1 MINLK
6 RILVPT
12 DFSETSAEAL
22 RYAIALARCFAARV
36 CVLNVADYPGIAADG
51 DYPIGIFETM
61 QNAAH
66 DRLRR
71 LLTEEQVEE
80 LQPDCAT
87 RIGDPAEEIV
97 RYADEHAVDLIVM
110 GTHGREGVMR
120 VVLGSVAETV
130 VRRAP
135 CPVLT
140 VHHPEREFVVAEEPV
155 RVMRFATRSGD
166 VGPAP
171 INEEWPAAHGAR

>member
-12 DFSETSAEAL
+12 DFSETSAAAL
-22 RYAIALARCFAARV
+22 DTRSRSHAALPRASTSSTLPTTQRSRTE
-36 CVLNVADYPGIAADG
+36 GI
-51 DYPIGIFETM
+51 YPIGIFETM

-71 LLTEEQVEE
+71 LLIEQQVEE

-97 RYADEHAVDLIVM
+97 RYAHEHAMDLIVM

-140 VHHPEREFVVAEEPV
+140 VHHPEREFVMAEEPV
-155 RVMRFATRSGD
+155 RVRRFAT
-166 VGPAP
+166 A
-171 INEEWPAAHGAR
+171 

>member
-1 MINLK
+1 MINIR

-12 DFSETSAEAL
+12 DFSETSDSAM
-22 RYAIALARCFAARV
+22 RYAIALARRFAARV
-36 CVLNVADYPGIAADG
+36 HLLNVPDYPGILAEA

-66 DRLRR
+66 GRLRR
-71 LLTEEQVEE
+71 LLTEQDVKE
-80 LQPDCAT
+80 LQPDYAV
-87 RIGDPAEEIV
+87 RIGQPAEEIV
-97 RYADEHAVDLIVM
+97 RYAHEHAVDLIVM

-120 VVLGSVAETV
+120 AVLGSVAETV

-140 VHHPEREFVVAEEPV
+140 VHHPEREFVAAYEPV
-155 RVMRFATRSGD
+155 RVRRFAT
-166 VGPAP
+166 A
-171 INEEWPAAHGAR
+171 

>member
-1 MINLK
+1 MIDLR

-12 DFSETSAEAL
+12 DFSETSTAAL
-22 RYAIALARCFAARV
+22 RYAIALARRFTARV
-36 CVLNVADYPGIAADG
+36 YLLNVAEDAGIGTEDEH
-51 DYPIGIFETM
+51 PIGIFVTM

-71 LLTEEQVEE
+71 LLTEQDVEE
-80 LQPDCAT
+80 LRPDCAT
-87 RIGDPAEEIV
+87 RVGLPAEEIV
-97 RYADEHAVDLIVM
+97 RYAHEQAIDLIVM

-140 VHHPEREFVVAEEPV
+140 VHHPERECVVAEEPV
-155 RVMRFATRSGD
+155 RVRRFAM
-166 VGPAP
+166 A
-171 INEEWPAAHGAR
+171 

>member
-1 MINLK
+1 MINLR

-12 DFSETSAEAL
+12 DFSETSAAAL
-22 RYAIALARCFAARV
+22 RYAIELARRFAARV
-36 CVLNVADYPGIAADG
+36 YLLNVADYPGLAGEA
-51 DYPIGIFETM
+51 DYPIGIVETM
-61 QNAAH
+61 RNAAH

-71 LLTEEQVEE
+71 LLAEQAIDD

-87 RIGDPAEEIV
+87 RIGLPAEEIV
-97 RYADEHAVDLIVM
+97 QFAHEHAIDLIVM

-140 VHHPEREFVVAEEPV
+140 VHHPEREFVMEREPV
-155 RVMRFATRSGD
+155 RVGRFAT
-166 VGPAP
+166 A
-171 INEEWPAAHGAR
+171 

>member
-1 MINLK
+1 MINLR

-12 DFSETSAEAL
+12 DFSETSAAAL
-22 RYAIALARCFAARV
+22 QYASALARRFAARV
-36 CVLNVADYPGIAADG
+36 YLLNVADYPGLAPDG
-51 DYPIGIFETM
+51 DYPIGIVETM

-71 LLTEEQVEE
+71 LLTERDVQD
-80 LQPDCAT
+80 LQPDYAT
-87 RIGDPAEEIV
+87 RIGLPAEEIV
-97 RYADEHAVDLIVM
+97 QYAHEHAIDLIVM
-110 GTHGREGVMR
+110 GTHGREGMMR

-140 VHHPEREFVVAEEPV
+140 VHHPERQFVMAQEPV
-155 RVMRFATRSGD
+155 RVRRVAT
-166 VGPAP
+166 A
-171 INEEWPAAHGAR
+171 

>member
-1 MINLK
+1 MINLR

-12 DFSETSAEAL
+12 DFSETSAAAL
-22 RYAIALARCFAARV
+22 RYAIALARRFAARV
-36 CVLNVADYPGIAADG
+36 YLLNVADDPAIGTEDE
-51 DYPIGIFETM
+51 YPIGIFVTM
-61 QNAAH
+61 QNAAY

-71 LLTEEQVEE
+71 LLTEQDVED
-80 LQPDCAT
+80 LQPDYAT
-87 RIGDPAEEIV
+87 RVGLPAEEIV
-97 RYADEHAVDLIVM
+97 RYAREHAIDLIVM

-155 RVMRFATRSGD
+155 RARRFA
-166 VGPAP
+166 
-171 INEEWPAAHGAR
+171 AA

>member
-1 MINLK
+1 MINLQ

-12 DFSETSAEAL
+12 DFSLTSAAAL
-22 RYAIALARCFAARV
+22 LFAIELADRLAARLDL
-36 CVLNVADYPGIAADG
+36 LNVIDYPGTAAEG
-51 DYPIGIFETM
+51 DYPIAILETM

-71 LLTEEQVEE
+71 LLTKQDVED
-80 LQPDCAT
+80 LQPDYAT
-87 RIGDPAEEIV
+87 RIGLPAEEIV
-97 RYADEHAVDLIVM
+97 QFAHEHAIDLIVM

-140 VHHPEREFVVAEEPV
+140 VHHPKREFVMAQEPV
-155 RVMRFATRSGD
+155 RVWREAT
-166 VGPAP
+166 A
-171 INEEWPAAHGAR
+171 

>member
-1 MINLK
+1 MINLR

-12 DFSETSAEAL
+12 DFSETSAAAL
-22 RYAIALARCFAARV
+22 RYACALARRFAARV
-36 CVLNVADYPGIAADG
+36 YLLNVADYPGIGAEG
-51 DYPIGIFETM
+51 DYPIGIVETM

-71 LLTEEQVEE
+71 LLTEQDVKD

-87 RIGDPAEEIV
+87 RIGLPAEEIV
-97 RYADEHAVDLIVM
+97 QYAHEHAIDLIVM

-140 VHHPEREFVVAEEPV
+140 VHHPEREFVMAHEPV
-155 RVMRFATRSGD
+155 RVRRVAT
-166 VGPAP
+166 A
-171 INEEWPAAHGAR
+171 